1 MEIGWE
7 DLLFHDDGGC
17 PVIMDDEIYSSELTA
32 EEKEIF
38 SSLTFDTGY

>member
-17 PVIMDDEIYSSELTA
+17 PILMDENEDFSSELTP

-38 SSLTFDTGY
+38 GTGY